1 MVDTNFLFG
10 RDELRLKSKNVLYPP
25 NLYKGM
31 VWMEGGNDKLFYAGV
46 QVRFCSLVGKY
57 CSPGSIQ
64 DQYYTYTMFDVV
76 GLWLTKHLM
85 GEITLPDHE
94 AMDKDWRPWVLRN
107 QKLADCH
114 QEINFQTDFV
124 MDIVKECGK
133 DYPYNL
139 DVGDIFHAWEH
150 HKDEDVLTYRDQSFP
165 SKFTG
170 TPSPI
175 HMRSFM
181 EALDDSMETFMNK
194 IKK

>member
-1 MVDTNFLFG
+1 MTLNLG
-10 RDELRLKSKNVLYPP
+10 LLK
-25 NLYKGM
+25 
-31 VWMEGGNDKLFYAGV
+31 
-46 QVRFCSLVGKY
+46 
-57 CSPGSIQ
+57 
-64 DQYYTYTMFDVV
+64 DQYYTFTMFDVV
-76 GLWLTKHLM
+76 GLWMTKHLI

-94 AMDKDWRPWVLRN
+94 TMDKQWRPWVFRN

-114 QEINFQTDFV
+114 EEINFQTDFV

-175 HMRSFM
+175 HLRNFM
-181 EALDDSMETFMNK
+181 EALDDTLETFMTK
-194 IKK
+194 FKQ